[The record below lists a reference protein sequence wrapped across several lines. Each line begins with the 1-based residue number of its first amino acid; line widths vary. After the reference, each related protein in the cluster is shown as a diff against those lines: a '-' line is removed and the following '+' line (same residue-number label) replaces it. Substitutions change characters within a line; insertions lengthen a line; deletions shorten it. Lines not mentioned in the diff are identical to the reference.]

1 MELKQSTQSLL
12 SDEAYAFLC
21 RSALQEQL
29 TQQEQHSAA
38 LALKRPP
45 FGILA
50 SRQTRETFER
60 SLEAAAAAEVSLR
73 QRIDHLVRIENWLR
87 RSLHRELSTYLE
99 AASPDYQLLAQLQ
112 ALHDAWEKGLGELP
126 ELLTHFARDLRAVR
140 LAATP
145 PANDAAEL
153 GRRYGLLREIAVRIE
168 DQQSGI
174 DRIAN
179 EVATYALKLAAKE
192 VRMPPL
198 PSFRRTVWVDW
209 LCAIPLEQALSE
221 ITRVEFEARTFLNG
235 GLQAARSRLQAA
247 RAWCMLTKENLLNQ
261 YWEQLRSHA
270 QAHYVV
276 ECDGNEVL
284 TRLGQRYDSAIA
296 DSHRPGEQKNGSRP
310 RPAAAVVV
318 PSDPPSVGTPA

>member
-12 SDEAYAFLC
+12 CDEAYAFLC
-21 RSALQEQL
+21 RSALQEEL
-29 TQQEQHSAA
+29 SKREQESAA

-45 FGILA
+45 FGLLA
-50 SRQTRETFER
+50 SRKARESFEQACET
-60 SLEAAAAAEVSLR
+60 SAAAELALR
-73 QRIDHLVRIENWLR
+73 ERIEHLVRIENWVR
-87 RSLHRELSTYLE
+87 RSLHRELSIYLE

-112 ALHDAWEKGLGELP
+112 ALHDGWEKGLVELP
-126 ELLTHFARDLRAVR
+126 ELLTRFARDLRGVR
-140 LAATP
+140 SAATP

-153 GRRYGLLREIAVRIE
+153 GRQYGLLREIAVRIE
-168 DQQSGI
+168 DKQLGI

-192 VRMPPL
+192 VRMPAL

-209 LCAIPLEQALSE
+209 LCAIPVEQALSE

-235 GLQAARSRLQAA
+235 GLQAARARLQAA

-261 YWEQLRSHA
+261 YWEQLRAHA

-276 ECDGNEVL
+276 ECDVEDVL
-284 TRLGQRYDSAIA
+284 ARLGERYDSAIEA
-296 DSHRPGEQKNGSRP
+296 NNRCGEVKPGP
-310 RPAAAVVV
+310 RSTHSTALMV
-318 PSDPPSVGTPA
+318 PSDPPSVGSPA